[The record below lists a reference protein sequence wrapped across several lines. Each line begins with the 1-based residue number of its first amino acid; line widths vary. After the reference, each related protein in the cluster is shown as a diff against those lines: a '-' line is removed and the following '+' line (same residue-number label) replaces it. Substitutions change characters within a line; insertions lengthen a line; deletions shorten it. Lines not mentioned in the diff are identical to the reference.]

1 MLADGRDPWRLV
13 LRATQV
19 RFLGVLSTVLVLASA
34 CSPVDTPRIDAP
46 VSVRPVR
53 GGALNFV
60 VDFDVADLD
69 PLRSNLPSDRA
80 VQYQIYDS
88 LVRIDT
94 AGKLI
99 PWLASPTFS
108 EGDSVVTFKLRA
120 GVRYHDG
127 TPFDADSVKWN
138 IDRYRA
144 AGSARR
150 GELAQ
155 IVAVEAVDAATVRFR
170 LKGPSPSLLANLA
183 DRAGMMVSRAA
194 VESAGVD
201 FTRRPIKAGTGPFIF
216 VEAVK
221 DDHVTIERNP
231 DWWGRD
237 SDGGALP
244 YLDRVIFRPRLD
256 ADVRLTNVRAGDAHV
271 ATRINGKDVA
281 LVKADAALAYREMPG
296 VGFMS
301 LVPNRAPGFPFNEGR
316 YVKAVAMAIDREEI
330 LSNVFAGWG
339 AVGYGALAPPHFAYD
354 PSFKTYDMADPAG
367 AKKLVDEVGRGPLRF
382 ELLVQTGEVS
392 WLQTALLMKAQ
403 LAKADITVDL
413 RTVSP
418 GEIQR
423 AQSERKFSGMAL
435 WGWSGRIDPDGNT
448 YDFVR
453 TGGVQNDSS
462 YSNPEVDRLLDEQ
475 RSTMDVA
482 KRTAALRAAERI
494 YAFED
499 PARIWYRFGY
509 AQLLTLTSVQGL
521 EVYPDALP
529 RLQYA
534 WLRK

>member
-1 MLADGRDPWRLV
+1 
-13 LRATQV
+13 LRATEA
-19 RFLGVLSTVLVLASA
+19 RLFGLLSALAVLAGA
-34 CSPVDTPRIDAP
+34 CTPTDAIRGP
-46 VSVRPVR
+46 EPQTPVR
-53 GGALNFV
+53 GGTITV
-60 VDFDVADLD
+60 VLDFDVVNLD
-69 PLRSNLPSDRA
+69 PLRSVQVSDRA

-88 LVRIDT
+88 LVRLDT
-94 AGKLI
+94 AGNFI
-99 PWLASPTFS
+99 PWLAQSWTFS
-108 EGDSVVTFKLRA
+108 EGDSVVTFKLRT

-127 TPFDADSVKWN
+127 TPFDAESVKWN
-138 IDRYRA
+138 IDRYRVA
-144 AGSARR
+144 PARR
-150 GELAQ
+150 GELAP
-155 IVAVEAVDAATVRFR
+155 IVAVEVVDAATVRFT
-170 LKGPSPSLLANLA
+170 LKGPSPSLLANLV
-183 DRAGMMVSRAA
+183 DRAGMMLSRSA
-194 VESAGVD
+194 VESGGED
-201 FTRRPIKAGTGPFIF
+201 FTRRPSKAGSGPFIF

-221 DDHVTIERNP
+221 EDHVTVERNP
-231 DWWGRD
+231 EWWGRD
-237 SDGGALP
+237 SHGGALP
-244 YLDRVIFRPRLD
+244 YLDQVIFRPRLD
-256 ADVRLTNVRAGDAHV
+256 ADVRLTNVRTGDAHV

-281 LVKADAALAYREMPG
+281 LVRADATLAYREMPG

-301 LVPNRAPGFPFNEGR
+301 LVPNRAPGFLFNEGR
-316 YVKAVAMAIDREEI
+316 YVKAVAMAIDRREI

-354 PSFKTYDMADPAG
+354 PSFKTYDTADLAG
-367 AKKLVDEVGRGPLRF
+367 AKKLVEEVGRGPLRF
-382 ELLVQTGEVS
+382 EMLVQTGEAS
-392 WLQTALLMKAQ
+392 WMQTALLMQAQ
-403 LAKADITVDL
+403 LAKADITANL
-413 RTVSP
+413 KPVSP

-499 PARIWYRFGY
+499 PARIWFRFSS

-521 EVYPDALP
+521 ELYADGIP
-529 RLQYA
+529 RLHNA